1 MLMDIDAKDVLA
13 GVTVITQGGAA
24 MLYGAGRGGKE
35 KTEKLDHKMIAM
47 TAAPRG
53 RKGKVLDVGFKITG
67 IKAI

>member
-1 MLMDIDAKDVLA
+1 MLMDVDAKDVLA
-13 GVTVITQGGAA
+13 GVAVIAQGASV
-24 MLYGAGRGGKE
+24 MLVGMGRGGKE
-35 KTEKLDHKMIAM
+35 KTEKLDPKMIAL